1 MNAHSDDFDMA
12 DDFRDLSQA
21 YRDATGHEDDQEPSP
36 VLDAAILAA
45 AHRAVASRPQAV
57 PARQPLLRL
66 TRWRVP
72 LAMAASILI
81 GVLITVLF
89 IPEETGPGTQILA
102 QAPEAAQMEEWS
114 QAEPPPPA
122 RMNELAARG
131 SSVAA
136 KPAPESARPEVADMY
151 IREKSARAT
160 VAPSRKAPDRA
171 SEPPDAAKERQAPV
185 AAAPL
190 LAKSEY
196 KDDLLAQRA
205 GAFDRNAG
213 RDETP
218 VPAAQEKSVE
228 QAPQT
233 LPMEELPQPSQD
245 SPPEPAGMAQ
255 VPEPESIAP
264 VAEAAPAPE
273 PLRFAAAD
281 MPAMKLAQPEAAD
294 KPATQEEEAKRQNPQ
309 AWLEEIEKLRRDG
322 KIKEARES
330 LTEFR
335 KRYPNHELPKTLR
348 NL

>member
-36 VLDAAILAA
+36 ALDSAILAA

-72 LAMAASILI
+72 LAMAASILV
-81 GVLITVLF
+81 GVLIAVLF
-89 IPEETGPGTQILA
+89 IPEETGPGTQILV
-102 QAPEAAQMEEWS
+102 QAPEASQMEEWS

-122 RMNELAARG
+122 RMNELAPRG
-131 SSVAA
+131 SSVDA
-136 KPAPESARPEVADMY
+136 KSAPKPARPEVADRY
-151 IREKSARAT
+151 IRERSARAT
-160 VAPSRKAPDRA
+160 VAPSRKVLDQA
-171 SEPPDAAKERQAPV
+171 SESLDAAKERQVPEAAP
-185 AAAPL
+185 PL
-190 LAKSEY
+190 LAKPEY
-196 KDDLLAQRA
+196 KEDLLAQRA
-205 GAFDRNAG
+205 GAFDRNVG

-218 VPAAQEKSVE
+218 VPAAQEESVA
-228 QAPQT
+228 QAQQT
-233 LPMEELPQPSQD
+233 LLMGGLPQPSQA

-255 VPEPESIAP
+255 VPEPESVAP
-264 VAEAAPAPE
+264 VVEAAPASE

-281 MPAMKLAQPEAAD
+281 MPAMKMKPAQSEAAD
-294 KPATQEEEAKRQNPQ
+294 KPATQEVEAKHPQ

-322 KIKEARES
+322 KIKEARKS
-330 LTEFR
+330 LAEFR
-335 KRYPNHELPKTLR
+335 KRYPNHELPRTLR